1 MYCMLRK
8 CRSLGLLIGIQ
19 LKMFVTM
26 VSPILLN
33 ACEVWGYGNNDTVES
48 LFLQFHKIILRVKKT
63 RLLIVFIRELDRYP
77 TDIFL

>member
-8 CRSLGLLIGIQ
+8 CRSLGLLIDIQ

-63 RLLIVFIRELDRYP
+63 DS
-77 TDIFL
+77 